1 MHESFKFA
9 KLEKCLLLFG
19 AGANGKSVLFE
30 VINSLLGS
38 NNISNLSL
46 GNLKEEHNRALI
58 KNKLLNY
65 GSEIRGNIEADIFK
79 QLVSGE
85 PIQARL
91 KYGNTFIMRNY
102 AKLAFNTRPLRLV
115 PLLLFF
121 SNHLWDSNLELE
133 VL

>member
-1 MHESFKFA
+1 MY
-9 KLEKCLLLFG
+9 G
-19 AGANGKSVLFE
+19 TGANGKSVFFE
-30 VINSLLGS
+30 IINSLLG
-38 NNISNLSL
+38 NKNISNLSL

-91 KYGNTFIMRNY
+91 KYGNTFIMRDY
-102 AKLAFNTRPLRLV
+102 AKLAFNCNTLPKDV
-115 PLLLFF
+115 EQT
-121 SNHLWDSNLELE
+121 NC
-133 VL
+133 